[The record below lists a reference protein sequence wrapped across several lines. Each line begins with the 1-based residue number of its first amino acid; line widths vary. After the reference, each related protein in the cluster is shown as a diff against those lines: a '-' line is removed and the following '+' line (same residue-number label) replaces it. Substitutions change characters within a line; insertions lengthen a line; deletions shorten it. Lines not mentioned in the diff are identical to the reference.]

1 MKLCIR
7 GHDLGVTGIGPIRE
21 KLTAY
26 GLDGVQLVT
35 YKSCPEV
42 AYAPGAITRQ
52 RAAEI
57 REALAG
63 FDIPLLG
70 AYFNPVHP
78 DPAKRENGFA
88 VFADYLQAAS
98 AFGSPVVASETG
110 SLNGDEWTYHPGNR
124 TEASLGAV
132 VDTFARLC
140 DIGADAGACVAMEGV
155 ADHVCWNIETLDLA
169 QRRIGRKNLKV
180 IFDLCNY
187 LEGPEQRDYLAV
199 LDRGL
204 DVFAGRIHAF
214 HMKDCRFTGGRRPQG
229 VPLGTGELD
238 MRAILKRI
246 KAYDPGAV
254 LVLEETTEP
263 YIASAASLI
272 RTVWEEV

>member
-7 GHDLGVTGIGPIRE
+7 GHDLGVTGIGPIRD

-26 GLDGVQLVT
+26 GLDGVQLVA
-35 YKSCPEV
+35 YKSCPDL
-42 AYAPGAITRQ
+42 AYVPGSITRD

-57 REALAG
+57 RGELAG

-88 VFADYLQAAS
+88 VFADYLRAAS

-110 SLNGDEWTYHPGNR
+110 SLNGDQWTYHPGNR
-124 TEASLGAV
+124 TEEALDTVA
-132 VDTFARLC
+132 DTFARLC
-140 DIGADAGACVAMEGV
+140 DIAADSGVSVAMEGV
-155 ADHVCWNIETLDLA
+155 ADHVCWNIQRLDLA
-169 QRRIGRKNLKV
+169 QKRIGRSNLKV

-187 LEGPEQRDYLAV
+187 LEGPDQRDYLAV

-204 DVFAGRIHAF
+204 DTFAGRIHAF
-214 HMKDCRFTGGRRPQG
+214 HMKDCRFTGQRRPQG

-238 MRAILKRI
+238 LRAVLARI

-263 YIASAASLI
+263 YIASAAGLI
-272 RTVWEEV
+272 RRLWAEA